1 MDWRVFREPDLIPA
15 GELPPLLRPGDV
27 PTAKPGQTESRLLPE
42 VNRRFAVAV
51 GADRRC
57 PPPAGSGPPPSR
69 DLERAVPACRQQ
81 RLHGALP
88 ERRLP
93 GRQAGLLWPAR
104 RPGGG

>member
-1 MDWRVFREPDLIPA
+1 MVNTGQTGNGYRKARAEQPRTLESFLHRQCRKEGGSQMDWRVFREPDLIPA

-57 PPPAGSGPPPSR
+57 PPPAGDR
-69 DLERAVPACRQQ
+69 
-81 RLHGALP
+81 
-88 ERRLP
+88 
-93 GRQAGLLWPAR
+93 
-104 RPGGG
+104 